1 MKTAVIFDS
10 AYGNTEKIARAIGL
24 ALGSQQEVAILRI
37 SEVKPAQLAGL
48 KLLIVGSPTQRLRPT
63 LATSNLLKILAGNS
77 LKGVKVAAF
86 DTRLTVQE
94 IEKTPVLVFF
104 VRLFDGYAAPVIA
117 KGLQK
122 KGGEL
127 ITPPEG
133 FYVEGMEGPL
143 VEGEL
148 ERAAAWARKIS
159 AHR

>member
-1 MKTAVIFDS
+1 MKTALLYDS
-10 AYGNTEKIARAIGL
+10 AYGNTEKIAQAIGQ
-24 ALGSQQEVAILRI
+24 ALGTQEEVAVLRI
-37 SEVKPAQLAGL
+37 GEVNQAQLAGL

-63 LATSNLLKILAGNS
+63 IPTSNLLKMLAGNS

-94 IEKTPVLVFF
+94 IEKIRVLAFF
-104 VRLFDGYAAPVIA
+104 VRLFGGYAAPVIA

-127 ITPPEG
+127 IAPPEG

-143 VEGEL
+143 VDGEL
-148 ERAAAWARKIS
+148 ERAAAWARQIS

>member
-10 AYGNTEKIARAIGL
+10 AYGNTEKIAHAIGQ
-24 ALGSQQEVAILRI
+24 ALGPQDEVAILRI
-37 SEVKPAQLAGL
+37 NEVKPAHLAGL
-48 KLLIVGSPTQRLRPT
+48 KLLIFGSPTQRLRPT
-63 LATSNLLKILAGNS
+63 LPVSSLLKGLARNS
-77 LKGVKVAAF
+77 LKGVNVAAF

-94 IEKTPVLVFF
+94 IEKTPVLAFF
-104 VRLFDGYAAPVIA
+104 VRLFGGYAAPVIA
-117 KGLQK
+117 KSLQK

-148 ERAAAWARKIS
+148 DRAAAWARQLS